1 MDFVGRSVLIVDCRH
16 ACVQDHHSDA
26 FLHEAPQRHF
36 RLTCEAV
43 KVKRPMFGYN
53 KLLSV
58 SRFPWFLGMNLLQA
72 CFKTVQFYE
81 RLCRCQLAN
90 QSCQT
95 KVANEKTPEIHAIS
109 GAMTQ
114 TRLYMSVLWWDRK
127 KDHGPPSCI
136 PGRKKDERRI
146 WGEKHFDSLKNLRN
160 HVTKRPKWL
169 SLPWHGASVTITT
182 SFSCAV
188 HGK

>member
-1 MDFVGRSVLIVDCRH
+1 MDFVGRSVSIVDCPH

-26 FLHEAPQRHF
+26 FLHEASQRHF

-43 KVKRPMFGYN
+43 KVWRDQCLDTMNFYQFPDFMIYGNEPLARFFQNCAFLWVPLSLSISQPKLPM
-53 KLLSV
+53 KKHP
-58 SRFPWFLGMNLLQA
+58 R
-72 CFKTVQFYE
+72 
-81 RLCRCQLAN
+81 
-90 QSCQT
+90 
-95 KVANEKTPEIHAIS
+95 EIHAIS

-114 TRLYMSVLWWDRK
+114 TRLCMSVLWWDRK
-127 KDHGPPSCI
+127 KDHGPRSCI

-146 WGEKHFDSLKNLRN
+146 WSEKHFDSLKNLRN
-160 HVTKRPKWL
+160 HVTKRPQWL